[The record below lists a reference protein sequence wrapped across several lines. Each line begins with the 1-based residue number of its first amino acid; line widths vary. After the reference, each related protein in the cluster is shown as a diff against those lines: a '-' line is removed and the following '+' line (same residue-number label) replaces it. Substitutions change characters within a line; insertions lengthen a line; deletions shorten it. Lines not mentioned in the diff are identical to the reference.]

1 MASGQTYNPSQAKLY
16 PTVTSKQWK
25 HSNITFRMF
34 FWLWLITTILI
45 VIMIGLSGN
54 ETLSKESG
62 GVLVLFL
69 GIMSVFWNFTYYYQ
83 KKIAVGDT
91 SAQHTMFY
99 NFLAYLYTC
108 TAESTLIA
116 GTSTHKYWPCGD
128 SAGNYLL
135 GMFKYRWSTWLAFI
149 FAVAVSCGMVI
160 GLGLLPYYAMTKI
173 AKASSKG

>member
-1 MASGQTYNPSQAKLY
+1 MASGQPFDPSQAKLY
-16 PTVTSKQWK
+16 PSATSQQWK

-45 VIMIGLSGN
+45 VIMINLSGN
-54 ETLSKESG
+54 VTLSKESG

-69 GIMSVFWNFTYYYQ
+69 GLMSVFCSFTYYYQ

-91 SAQHTMFY
+91 STQHTFFY

-108 TAESTLIA
+108 TADSTLIK
-116 GTSTHKYWPCGD
+116 GQSKHKYWPCGD

-135 GMFKYRWSTWLAFI
+135 SGFKSGKFMQFFAFL
-149 FAVAVSCGMVI
+149 FAIAVTCGMVL
-160 GLGLLPYYAMTKI
+160 GLGLLPYYAMI
-173 AKASSKG
+173 HHL